1 VDQHIKRNLVIF
13 VTAHL
18 LSPAGQVIEQTEEEE
33 ELQPPVLP
41 EVPMYKK

>member
-1 VDQHIKRNLVIF
+1 VID
-13 VTAHL
+13 
-18 LSPAGQVIEQTEEEE
+18 QTEEEE